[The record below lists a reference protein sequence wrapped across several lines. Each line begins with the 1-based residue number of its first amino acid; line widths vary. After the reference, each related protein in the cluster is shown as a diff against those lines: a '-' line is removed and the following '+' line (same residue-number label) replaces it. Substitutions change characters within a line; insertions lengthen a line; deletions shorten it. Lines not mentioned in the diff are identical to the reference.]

1 MQPAYSGWLRTESA
15 YSVRNPGI
23 ARDEG
28 TYCGTRG
35 VGGPEVLAN
44 ALAESGIES
53 ATVRGDREAISACEL
68 DAPQLVITSI
78 NRQSEDMQELQLVRA
93 MRKRRPLLR
102 AIYLA
107 ALWPARLHQYALDF
121 HERFLPKPVP
131 MTRFVQTVRELL
143 PA

>member
-1 MQPAYSGWLRTESA
+1 LHTPFETQGLLAMKVLIVEREELVA
-15 YSVRNPGI
+15 
-23 ARDEG
+23 
-28 TYCGTRG
+28 
-35 VGGPEVLAN
+35 EVLAN

-68 DAPQLVITSI
+68 DVPQLVITSI
-78 NRQSEDMQELQLVRA
+78 NRQPEDMQGLQLVRA

-131 MTRFVQTVRELL
+131 MTKFVQTVRELL

>member
-1 MQPAYSGWLRTESA
+1 MKVLIVEREELVA
-15 YSVRNPGI
+15 
-23 ARDEG
+23 
-28 TYCGTRG
+28 
-35 VGGPEVLAN
+35 EVLAN

-78 NRQSEDMQELQLVRA
+78 NRQPEDMQGLQLVRA

-121 HERFLPKPVP
+121 HERFLPKPVS

>member
-1 MQPAYSGWLRTESA
+1 LHTPFETQGLLAMKVLIVEREELVA
-15 YSVRNPGI
+15 
-23 ARDEG
+23 
-28 TYCGTRG
+28 
-35 VGGPEVLAN
+35 EVLAN

-78 NRQSEDMQELQLVRA
+78 NRQPEDMQGLQLVRA